1 MKTIILSTSVM
12 VLLST
17 LTGTVEVNPLSAIT
31 VIEDYVEVPAGKV
44 LADNRLTDV
53 TSFYIS
59 RYEITNRQYQA
70 FVDDLLAEG
79 KLSEAEVARIKVDYW
94 KKASTVAVDSNVKE
108 WYHTYKGFADFPV
121 VNISYEAAML
131 YCQWL
136 TEKIRAENKTKYDVE
151 VRLPTR
157 AQWIRA
163 ARGTRTYATY
173 AWGSPYI
180 RDGKGYFLCNFK
192 RLGSEQIHF
201 NEETQAYEIVKYTG
215 DQLPNLLTDKVDAY
229 PANDFGLYNTCG
241 NVAEMISEPGI
252 AVGGSW
258 NDPGYD
264 VRVES
269 IADYTEASPFVGFRP
284 VLVLKEK

>member
-1 MKTIILSTSVM
+1 MKNTLLFPIVL
-12 VLLST
+12 VLLSSST
-17 LTGTVEVNPLSAIT
+17 ATIAPHPLSEIT
-31 VIEDYVEVPAGKV
+31 AIEDYVEVPAGKV
-44 LADNRLTDV
+44 LADNQLNEV
-53 TSFYIS
+53 SSFYIA
-59 RYEITNRQYQA
+59 RYEITNRQYQE
-70 FVDDLLAEG
+70 FVEDLLAKG
-79 KLSEAEVARIKVDYW
+79 KLSQAETARVKVDSW
-94 KKASTVAVDSNVKE
+94 QKASTVSTGLE
-108 WYHTYKGFADFPV
+108 ESYHTYKGFVDFPV
-121 VNISYEAAML
+121 VNVSYEAATL

-136 TEKIRAENKTKYDVE
+136 TKKIRTENKTKYDVE

-157 AQWIRA
+157 AQWMRA

-173 AWGSPYI
+173 AWGSPYLS
-180 RDGKGYFLCNFK
+180 DGKGYYLCNFR

-201 NEETQAYEIVKYTG
+201 NEETQAYEVVKYDG

-229 PANDFGLYNTCG
+229 PANDFGLYNSCG
-241 NVAEMISEPGI
+241 NVAEMISEPGK

-284 VLVLKEK
+284 VLVLKER